1 VSAPYLQTLAL
12 DLLAVAEAAL
22 AEDRTGHPIPP
33 RRYVHFGEPAWDLCT
48 GDTSTEDGGQL
59 VVWVGG
65 ITTEVVQR
73 GTTCGIEHR
82 GQFCVEVARCFPS
95 LTADGQPAAPETLED
110 AAEVLHRDWWSLQRA
125 VGSWLATLSCSWRAM
140 ETSQASGPE
149 GGMAGV
155 RICVRL
161 SLNDTEPFDGGGS

>member
-1 VSAPYLQTLAL
+1 MSAPYLHDLAV
-12 DLLAVAEAAL
+12 DLFQVAEAAL
-22 AEDRTGHPIPP
+22 DEARTGHPVPP

-48 GDTSTEDGGQL
+48 GDTETDESGQL

-65 ITTEVVQR
+65 ITTEVVTR

-82 GQFCVEVARCFPS
+82 GQLCVEVARCFPS
-95 LTADGQPAAPETLED
+95 LDADGQPVGPDVLQA

-125 VGSWLATLSCSWRAM
+125 VSAWLAGLSCSWRTM
-140 ETSQASGPE
+140 ETSEPSGPE

-161 SLNDTEPFDGGGS
+161 SLNDTEPFGE